1 MAVIDAVSQGRR
13 RQHELVREPRRSPAQ
28 AVAHERRRRS
38 GYALLGIGVPLVLLT
53 LWQVAAMARWID
65 PVLYTPPIRI
75 VQSAVGYLSTG
86 ELWTDIGAT
95 FTRIIV
101 GFTIGAVSGIA
112 VGALTGTSRVLRAA
126 LEPTL
131 SALYVIPKLAL
142 LPVFIVMVGLGD
154 PPLLLIVTITVFFY
168 MWIYTM
174 EAFSGIADGYL
185 DAARSLNAGRLRT
198 FTRVM
203 FPAVLPQIFVAARV
217 AITAA
222 VLVIVASEM
231 TVGNTGLGYVIF
243 NSRALFLNDRMYVG
257 ILLVSIMGVVLA
269 LAISRL
275 GRVLTPWAKHGT
287 FIK

>member
-1 MAVIDAVSQGRR
+1 MATSENALHGRTE
-13 RQHELVREPRRSPAQ
+13 QHELLRVPRRTSSQ
-28 AVAHERRRRS
+28 AVAHARRRQL
-38 GYALLGIGVPLVLLT
+38 GYTLLGFGVPAVLLS
-53 LWQVAAMARWID
+53 LWQIAATMQWID
-65 PVLYTPPIRI
+65 PVLYTPPFRI
-75 VQSAVGYLSTG
+75 VEAAFGYLSAG
-86 ELWTDIGAT
+86 RLWADIGAT
-95 FTRIIV
+95 FTRIVIGFAIGTTVGIV
-101 GFTIGAVSGIA
+101 

-185 DAARSLNAGRLRT
+185 DAARSLNAGRFRT

-203 FPAVLPQIFVAARV
+203 FPAALPQIFVAARV

-243 NSRALFLNDRMYVG
+243 NSRALFLNDQMYVG
-257 ILLVSIMGVVLA
+257 IVLVSLMGVALA
-269 LAISRL
+269 LVISRL
-275 GRVLTPWAKHGT
+275 GRVLTPWAKHGDS
-287 FIK
+287 IR

>member
-1 MAVIDAVSQGRR
+1 MAIMETVAQGLRE
-13 RQHELVREPRRSPAQ
+13 QHELVRMPRRSPAQ
-28 AVAHERRRRS
+28 AVAHARRRRT
-38 GYALLGIGVPLVLLT
+38 GYTLLGIGVPVVLLS

-75 VQSAVGYLSTG
+75 VESAVEYLSAG
-86 ELWTDIGAT
+86 RLWGDIGAT
-95 FTRIIV
+95 FTRIVV
-101 GFTIGAVSGIA
+101 GFAIGATTGIA
-112 VGALTGTSRVLRAA
+112 VGAMTGTSRILRAA

-185 DAARSLNAGRLRT
+185 DAARSLNAGRFRT

-203 FPAVLPQIFVAARV
+203 FPAVLPQVFVAARV

-243 NSRALFLNDRMYVG
+243 NSRALFLNDQMYVG

-269 LAISRL
+269 LVISRL
-275 GRVLTPWAKHGT
+275 GRLLTPWAKHGD